1 MPMNKL
7 VKIGCYGIGA
17 AVVLAGGGY
26 LFRNQIIAAAIETV
40 VPKITKTAVTVGAV
54 DFNPFDGQAAIKSLT
69 LGNPAGFDGDMLK
82 IADISVKLEPK
93 TVLSDKIIIHD
104 IFINGVS
111 ANYAVSSYGISN
123 LSLLQQNIEGN
134 KEPAAAVKTDAA
146 KQTAAPN
153 EVKPEKNIVIDSFT
167 LTNAEVSASFAGIGA
182 TMPLPDIHMTDIGK
196 AEATSVKEALADI
209 LSVFSKETLTALQG
223 SAKEAL
229 KSGTKSLNK
238 LMRKIF

>member
-1 MPMNKL
+1 MNKL
-7 VKIGCYGIGA
+7 VKIGCYGIGT

-40 VPKITKTAVTVGAV
+40 VPKITQTAVTVGAV
-54 DFNPFDGQAAIKSLT
+54 AFDPFDGYAEIKALT
-69 LGNPAGFDGDMLK
+69 LSNPAGFDGDMLK

-93 TVLSDKIIIHD
+93 TVLSDKIVIRD

-111 ANYAVSSYGISN
+111 ANYSVSSYGISN
-123 LSLLQQNIEGN
+123 ISILQQNIKGEQ
-134 KEPAAAVKTDAA
+134 KPATAVKTDVAKRAA
-146 KQTAAPN
+146 VPN
-153 EVKPEKNIVIDSFT
+153 EAKPEKKIVIDSFT
-167 LTNAEVSASFAGIGA
+167 LTNAEVSASFAGIGT

-196 AEATSVKEALADI
+196 KENASIKEALSDI

-229 KSGTKSLNK
+229 KAGTKSLNK
-238 LMRKIF
+238 LMKKIF

>member
-1 MPMNKL
+1 MNKL
-7 VKIGCYGIGA
+7 VKIGCYGIGT

-123 LSLLQQNIEGN
+123 LSLLQQNIEGD

-146 KQTAAPN
+146 KQTAAPR
-153 EVKPEKNIVIDSFT
+153 F
-167 LTNAEVSASFAGIGA
+167 
-182 TMPLPDIHMTDIGK
+182 
-196 AEATSVKEALADI
+196 
-209 LSVFSKETLTALQG
+209 
-223 SAKEAL
+223 
-229 KSGTKSLNK
+229 
-238 LMRKIF
+238 